1 MTTIPDL
8 ARIMQV
14 ILIDT
19 SNELGRSSGF
29 IRRQRKWS
37 GASFVQTLV
46 FGWMGRADASSSELR
61 SAAVNVGVEISRQGV
76 VQRFNWQAVALLE
89 QVLKAALG
97 YLLVGEAVEAG
108 LLRRFAGV
116 YIMDSTR
123 IELPDSLAGYWSAGV
138 RRAGLKVSVCW
149 EMVSGSLQQVYL
161 HAAREH
167 DSTAPMQWA
176 ELPAGALRIAD
187 LGYFQLRVLAQLQ
200 QQGSYWLTRYKSG
213 TRLYTTQA
221 QPLALLD
228 VLKAQTDN
236 RYSATVLL
244 GKRQPITCRL
254 LAHRASPEKARQR
267 RSALQAQASRKQQAL
282 SASAW
287 QLAEW
292 TILLTNVPS
301 AQLNFNEAFTLAA
314 YRWQIE
320 LLFKVW
326 KQEGQIDTWRTQQPE
341 RILCEIYAK
350 LLALLLLHWLTLSAC
365 WQQVD
370 RSLFQASHVIRHFAW
385 EMARHLPLHKRLTMT
400 LYAWCRCVQT
410 ACRVGVSRRAPR
422 AHQRLVQSFSLT

>member
-1 MTTIPDL
+1 
-8 ARIMQV
+8 MQV

-19 SNELGRSSGF
+19 ANELGRSTGF
-29 IRRQRKWS
+29 IQRQRKWS

-46 FGWMGRADASSSELR
+46 FGWMGKADASSSELS
-61 SAAVNVGVEISRQGV
+61 SAAANIGVEISRQGV
-76 VQRFNWQAVALLE
+76 VQRFNWQAVAMLE

-97 YLLVGEAVEAG
+97 YVLSGEAVEAS

-123 IELPDSLAGYWSAGV
+123 IELPECLAVYWRAGV
-138 RRAGLKVSVCW
+138 KRAGMKVSVCW
-149 EMVSGSLQQVYL
+149 EMVRGGLQQVYL
-161 HAAREH
+161 HAAGEH
-167 DSTAPMQWA
+167 DSSAPMQLA
-176 ELPAGALRIAD
+176 QLPVGALRIAD

-213 TRLYTTQA
+213 TRLYTPQS

-228 VLKAQTDN
+228 ILNAHSGN
-236 RYSATVLL
+236 CYSTTVLL
-244 GKRQPITCRL
+244 GKRQRLACRL
-254 LAHRASPEKARQR
+254 LAQRVSPEKARQR

-282 SASAW
+282 SPSAW
-287 QLAEW
+287 QLAQW

-301 AQLNFNEAFTLAA
+301 AQLNLDEAFTLAA

-320 LLFKVW
+320 LLFKLW
-326 KQEGQIDTWRTQQPE
+326 KQEGQIDTWQTQQPQ

-350 LLALLLLHWLTLSAC
+350 LLALLLQHWLTLTAC

-385 EMARHLPLHKRLTMT
+385 ALARSLPVCKELILTLQT
-400 LYAWCRCVQT
+400 WCNTVQRT
-410 ACRVGVSRRAPR
+410 CRVGTSRRAPR
-422 AHQRLVQSFSLT
+422 AHQRLFHSFSLT